1 MKVAFSSTN
10 STDID
15 AHFGQCPF
23 FTIYEIKDDNYS
35 LLEIRKVDVESLNEM
50 DRIETRV
57 NLIKDCKLVFLT
69 QIGPTAAAKVTNSKI
84 MPVKVSEDTT
94 IFEQMERLVNMLKTK
109 PPIWLA
115 KAMANS

>member
-23 FTIYEIKDDNYS
+23 FTIYEIKDNNYS
-35 LLEIRKVDVESLNEM
+35 LFEIRKVEEESLNELN
-50 DRIETRV
+50 RIEARV
-57 NLIKDCKLVFLT
+57 DLIKDCKLVFIT
-69 QIGPTAAAKVTNSKI
+69 QIGPTAAAKVTNKKI
-84 MPVKVSEDTT
+84 MPVKVNHGTA
-94 IFEQMERLVNMLKTK
+94 IFEQMEKLVTMFRTK

-115 KAMANS
+115 KAMENS